1 MDAVTSGLI
10 AGATAS
16 SLLLFGGAVA
26 YASDLWKS
34 FLTSGSLFAWLV
46 ILSALT
52 VGQLGTTL
60 MILQK
65 LSEAPSQA
73 TDAVVS

>member
-26 YASDLWKS
+26 YASDLWTR
-34 FLTSGSLFAWLV
+34 FLTAGGLFAWLV

-52 VGQLGTTL
+52 VGQLGTTIV
-60 MILQK
+60 ILQK
-65 LSEAPSQA
+65 LSAAPSQA
-73 TDAVVS
+73 KDAVAT